1 MQVGLCVP
9 WEIKVDD
16 DVDRKNINTTSK
28 DVCADQTSGLSIFE
42 VMVDSIKTRINLNLM
57 SFNLP
62 ISVILLHFRVDVEAR
77 VSQLSDLF
85 GQQLNSFGVFTK
97 NDCLVNVQLG
107 EKSVQAVELFSLLEV
122 CVILSYTL

>member
-1 MQVGLCVP
+1 MTESSGSTDSMQVGLCVP

-28 DVCADQTSGLSIFE
+28 DICADQTSGLSIFE
-42 VMVDSIKTRINLNLM
+42 VMVDSI
-57 SFNLP
+57 
-62 ISVILLHFRVDVEAR
+62 SVVLLHFRVDVEAR
-77 VSQLSDLF
+77 VSQLSDLL

-122 CVILSYTL
+122 CVVLSYTL